1 MTKQNKVDKSTQKEL
16 ELYSLLGSLYDS
28 NTGKV
33 LVETLAKQIAQT
45 VNTLAMG
52 YTTLSHIELI
62 AHCASLKSDI
72 DMINLLSASNENKE
86 IVEEEV
92 RKIMSATEE

>member
-1 MTKQNKVDKSTQKEL
+1 MTKNKVEKSTQKEL
-16 ELYSLLGSLYDS
+16 ELYSLLGTLYDS
-28 NTGKV
+28 ASGKV

-52 YTTLSHIELI
+52 YTTLTHIELL

-72 DMINLLSASNENKE
+72 DMINLLSSANENKT

-92 RKIMSATEE
+92 QKIMSNTEE